1 LKLQLFFSLL
11 IFLITFEW
19 GEKKTEKSIKPRK
32 LEKKNNRKNRTVKK
46 NRLKFKKKNK
56 PVRFRFYKPETEKT
70 KPNQTQTGKK
80 TEPNRKNRANRF
92 KPVFFLKKQTEPKPV
107 SLNQFWLFL
116 KKIDLITFFF

>member
-46 NRLKFKKKNK
+46 NRLKFKKKTNRFDFDFINLK
-56 PVRFRFYKPETEKT
+56 PKKLNRTKPKLEKKPSQTEKT
-70 KPNQTQTGKK
+70 EQIDL
-80 TEPNRKNRANRF
+80 NRF
-92 KPVFFLKKQTEPKPV
+92 FF
-107 SLNQFWLFL
+107 
-116 KKIDLITFFF
+116 